1 MLKKGVR
8 IIYNVERSTSNWRGV
23 LQTGEEYFIFEV
35 LLSRMV
41 ERSTSDNDMN
51 LRIWYKTLDEVLL
64 KRGRTSP
71 TQLQVHLSSC
81 LSTPIRAC
89 EERCTQT

>member
-51 LRIWYKTLDEVLL
+51 LRIWYKT
-64 KRGRTSP
+64 
-71 TQLQVHLSSC
+71 QL
-81 LSTPIRAC
+81 
-89 EERCTQT
+89 